1 MHIWLEKE
9 DGEGPPVLPLVEVK
23 LCVDLATSRATVARP
38 PMEIGGRD
46 GTVEIGDRGS
56 EVEVGISLSSSS
68 SSSMDGVRSGA
79 IWESPDGESSDIF
92 PSLDLTTSTDYLAAV
107 DDGIPEVADYLAAV
121 DDDG

>member
-9 DGEGPPVLPLVEVK
+9 DGEGPSVLPLVEVK

-38 PMEIGGRD
+38 PMEIGGRGIGD
-46 GTVEIGDRGS
+46 GNGTVEIGGRDGA
-56 EVEVGISLSSSS
+56 VEIGGQGAQS
-68 SSSMDGVRSGA
+68 GV

>member
-1 MHIWLEKE
+1 MCPYIDTLGFGDRDEPKLVRYLHPTGVAMHIWLEKE

-56 EVEVGISLSSSS
+56 EVEVG
-68 SSSMDGVRSGA
+68 M
-79 IWESPDGESSDIF
+79 
-92 PSLDLTTSTDYLAAV
+92 
-107 DDGIPEVADYLAAV
+107 
-121 DDDG
+121 